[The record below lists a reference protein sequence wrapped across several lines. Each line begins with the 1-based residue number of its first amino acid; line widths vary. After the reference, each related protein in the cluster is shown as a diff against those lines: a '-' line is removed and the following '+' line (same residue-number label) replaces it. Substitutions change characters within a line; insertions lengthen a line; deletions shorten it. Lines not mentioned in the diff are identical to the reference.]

1 MYFFNWYVCLAKH
14 DIREDVMLVFT
25 GPVEKL
31 SALASFPEG
40 LHTQVRNLSIRNIR
54 MWMMNVYVYN
64 FT

>member
-1 MYFFNWYVCLAKH
+1 
-14 DIREDVMLVFT
+14 MLVFT

-54 MWMMNVYVYN
+54 M
-64 FT
+64 